1 MGTMGVVL
9 TPHMLSLPKNMRP
22 QLTVVW
28 VAITTVSIAVET
40 CDHFEHPAVLQL
52 APEASSFID
61 RDLSCTMRMSGGW
74 GMTVTLVWPQLGVP
88 PVPRPTS
95 PPPPVTPPE
104 PLPPNPVRPEPPV
117 PGPPV
122 VPPVAPVDV
131 DPPVPEPCAGGTG
144 LKPQPISA
152 DSSADPTKTAW
163 DRCMV
168 YLLGMRRVLASSCW
182 CPQRRISSY

>member
-88 PVPRPTS
+88 PVP
-95 PPPPVTPPE
+95 
-104 PLPPNPVRPEPPV
+104 
-117 PGPPV
+117 GPPV